1 MGSSHVKKRFSD
13 PRTQQK
19 RTASTK
25 DFMKKQHEIKHQD
38 ENLRKILGNVS
49 LLPNEKDFAFL
60 LDILTIRHSS

>member
-19 RTASTK
+19 RSTK

-38 ENLRKILGNVS
+38 ENLRKILRNVS